1 MLEKGQESRR
11 ELAKKTPLLS
21 SALGSMWAEHKT
33 SWTDVRALAT
43 WTRVAMSEL
52 GDTRLLTFAAR
63 IQDLRAFS
71 GFADKL
77 EVSAKAALLTFEE
90 LQKSVRADTQLVFGI
105 ENYATISTRLTIGFR
120 CVMRFHT
127 FGQKG
132 SVLLPIA

>member
-33 SWTDVRALAT
+33 SWTDVRALAA

-52 GDTRLLTFAAR
+52 GGTRLLTFAAR
-63 IQDLRAFS
+63 TQDLRAFS

-77 EVSAKAALLTFEE
+77 EVSAKAARYVRRASSRLSRFIAR
-90 LQKSVRADTQLVFGI
+90 KSAMPALRSAAGERSMPRT
-105 ENYATISTRLTIGFR
+105 A
-120 CVMRFHT
+120 
-127 FGQKG
+127 G
-132 SVLLPIA
+132 SR